1 MMSCLGLQEV
11 GGELFQLLFIGRV
24 VQGRHLVVLYHHLGE
39 KWSGKLIQFLQ
50 RGVRMGLAEQVDIEF
65 VALNQ
70 YALCK
75 GVLLGSIDGKLIV
88 VLVKK
93 MSGLS
98 PGCKFGW
105 SVKILLLTL
114 RRSALLMPSVSRLPP
129 VAEVPLG
136 WLRICP
142 LWVTVGVV
150 VQHRRCIPGG
160 SIKRNEGCS
169 PASAHFGSVLF
180 LPFDVPEYSQGYY

>member
-1 MMSCLGLQEV
+1 MGSSPFFSLMMSCLGLQEA

-24 VQGRHLVVLYHHLGE
+24 VQGRHLVVLYHHLRE

-129 VAEVPLG
+129 VAEVFPGLVAYLPFLG
-136 WLRICP
+136 HGR
-142 LWVTVGVV
+142 
-150 VQHRRCIPGG
+150 
-160 SIKRNEGCS
+160 GCS
-169 PASAHFGSVLF
+169 SAPPLHPGRLHQKERGLLPGFCSFWFGIVSTF
-180 LPFDVPEYSQGYY
+180 